1 MKRFGEKL
9 AKLRQGQGLTLR
21 QLGEELEVH
30 NTFISQIEKGRKMPN
45 AVMILKIANLFGV
58 TADQLM
64 RDDLEL
70 DEWTEK
76 KNRIGGMA
84 LIKSLKSVPSY
95 ASCYKYHACTQI

>member
-70 DEWTEK
+70 DE
-76 KNRIGGMA
+76 
-84 LIKSLKSVPSY
+84 
-95 ASCYKYHACTQI
+95 